1 MVMTWQPYRVKAGY
15 TTDGYSAIITAQ
27 LTCVVN
33 LTRVLYGQNTDEAQQ
48 SANNYSLVGIH

>member
-1 MVMTWQPYRVKAGY
+1 MTWQPYRVKAGY